1 MDSSRNL
8 TNIGTI
14 SSGAI
19 TAAGGGG
26 SSSATLTLN
35 SSTSTTFNHSIN
47 ALNSNLTAGENNIII
62 VGKEGSSK
70 NSGYIG
76 YKWNGAGS
84 NSNLLTFGHW
94 ASDNLM
100 NLTADGKLGIGTQSP
115 STKLHVEGSGGTVT
129 SLVECTDGN
138 QASLDIKNSEGHYRI
153 ITNGGQLQIY
163 DQTDSR
169 KPFTIDTSGNIL
181 LPDDNSQLKFG
192 AGADLQIF
200 HNGTH
205 SYINQ
210 SGTGDLFIR
219 NTTDDGDVYIQS
231 DNGSGGI
238 TSFLKADGGNGTLQ
252 LFHYG
257 SLKASTTSAG
267 ISVTGEVNLTGE
279 LEINGTDVIDS
290 SRNLVNIGTISSG
303 AITCTGLN
311 STSGTVQFADGGSSF
326 DSSDGSGYARFS
338 QSNGS
343 AQIGLERTGSSAGVG
358 YIGADSSFLLNV
370 YNSSFSKKASI
381 STNGTINGVSG
392 YQVNGTTVIDS
403 SRNLTNIGTISSTN
417 ITSNGSAV
425 VVQSKPLTVVGQ
437 PINISAPNSA
447 EMKFL
452 QTTSSTSASK
462 GSIQWFDSGSNSCG
476 TINLKANGS
485 ENNSGVMEFYV
496 TAESDELGDDPFG
509 INKMM
514 TITENGVQVHGSLS
528 KSSGSFRI
536 DHPLKPETHDLV
548 HSFVEGPQADNL
560 YRGKIELVD
569 GRAVIDLDEWFG
581 MTPGT
586 FLALNRDLQA
596 FVSNEDD
603 WDAVRAKVMGS
614 QLVIECQNAR
624 SKASVSWM
632 VVGERQD
639 NEIYESTLTDDYGK
653 IIVEPEKK
661 VVE

>member
-1 MDSSRNL
+1 
-8 TNIGTI
+8 
-14 SSGAI
+14 
-19 TAAGGGG
+19 
-26 SSSATLTLN
+26 
-35 SSTSTTFNHSIN
+35 
-47 ALNSNLTAGENNIII
+47 
-62 VGKEGSSK
+62 
-70 NSGYIG
+70 
-76 YKWNGAGS
+76 
-84 NSNLLTFGHW
+84 
-94 ASDNLM
+94 
-100 NLTADGKLGIGTQSP
+100 
-115 STKLHVEGSGGTVT
+115 
-129 SLVECTDGN
+129 
-138 QASLDIKNSEGHYRI
+138 
-153 ITNGGQLQIY
+153 
-163 DQTDSR
+163 
-169 KPFTIDTSGNIL
+169 
-181 LPDDNSQLKFG
+181 
-192 AGADLQIF
+192 
-200 HNGTH
+200 TH

-290 SRNLVNIGTISSG
+290 SRNLVNIGTISS
-303 AITCTGLN
+303 
-311 STSGTVQFADGGSSF
+311 
-326 DSSDGSGYARFS
+326 
-338 QSNGS
+338 
-343 AQIGLERTGSSAGVG
+343 
-358 YIGADSSFLLNV
+358 
-370 YNSSFSKKASI
+370 
-381 STNGTINGVSG
+381 
-392 YQVNGTTVIDS
+392 
-403 SRNLTNIGTISSTN
+403 TN
-417 ITSNGSAV
+417 ITSNGAAV
-425 VVQSKPLTVVGQ
+425 VVQSKPLTVLNQ
-437 PINISAPNSA
+437 PVNISSPNNSRIR
-447 EMKFL
+447 FL
-452 QTTSSTSASK
+452 QTTSGASATK
-462 GSIQWFDSGSNSCG
+462 GSIQWFDSNSNSCG
-476 TINLKANGS
+476 TIRVVGDGV
-485 ENNSGVMEFYV
+485 EDNSGKMEFFV
-496 TAESDELGDDPFG
+496 TAQTDELGDDPFG

-596 FVSNEDD
+596 FVSNEED

-614 QLVIECQNAR
+614 QLIIECQNAR